1 MRKTPKTP
9 KTPKVPKEKKPR
21 LKERRKAKKEAGQE
35 LMVAGQGFEN
45 TELSAKRRKF
55 VPSPRYSHREISG
68 RFTHHALS
76 VALPI
81 AVYVLVA
88 IFYLPWVALA
98 LVILSKW
105 QIFVVKPR
113 FWWANLK
120 FSAVDLIFKLS
131 VLAMLVMCQ
140 FKIDALVTKSTLIL
154 TLLQLSLVGL
164 YLFWNIHLRK
174 QTSAVGMRLQALV
187 AQFLALTTI
196 AWGAGFSGPTAPISL
211 ALIVTWVVCYSAAQ
225 HCLFAYEE
233 SAIPQLASLWA
244 LFATSLCF
252 LQLIWAQ
259 NFLFFSQLLYVPLMP
274 FIISAFGF
282 LATRTHAFIEDKQ
295 TDQDTPKVQV
305 EREKQELNKQAVIAV
320 GISTFLALLIVL
332 R

>member
-1 MRKTPKTP
+1 MKKIPKI
-9 KTPKVPKEKKPR
+9 KGH
-21 LKERRKAKKEAGQE
+21 RKAKKAEQNNDQSIV
-35 LMVAGQGFEN
+35 VAGQSFEN
-45 TELSAKRRKF
+45 SELSTKKRRYI
-55 VPSPRYSHREISG
+55 PSPRYSHRETSG

-76 VALPI
+76 VALPL
-81 AVYVLVA
+81 AVYGLVA

-98 LVILSKW
+98 LIILSKW

-113 FWWANLK
+113 FWWTNLK

-131 VLAMLVMCQ
+131 VLALLVMAQ

-154 TLLQLSLVGL
+154 TLLQISLVGL
-164 YLFWNIHLRK
+164 YLYWNIHLRK
-174 QTSAVGMRLQALV
+174 QASATGMRLQALL
-187 AQFLALTTI
+187 AQFLALTAI
-196 AWGAGFSGPTAPISL
+196 AWGSGFSGPTVPLSL
-211 ALIVTWVVCYSAAQ
+211 ALITSWVVCYSVAQ

-244 LFATSLCF
+244 LFASSLCF

-259 NFLFFSQLLYVPLMP
+259 NFLFFNQLLYLPLMP

-282 LATRTHAFIEDKQ
+282 LAARAHSFIEDKQ
-295 TDQDTPKVQV
+295 SDQDVPKVQI

-320 GISTFLALLIVL
+320 GISTFLAVLIVL